1 VKEVIHLMKNAMKL
15 LMPVA
20 AFALLAGTTAA
31 GEKMLVRDGEKTYT
45 VEVISADT
53 TAKTLTIRGD
63 DGQSTLFVDDR
74 AIGSLGTVRPGD
86 TITVATRDEATGRR
100 RYVTAIVNG
109 TVTRQPTAEKTVVI
123 REQGAPVGFVNL
135 DPDTRKITVVDDYGD
150 RKVYRVED
158 NAMLSVSDLRPGQ
171 KVRLS
176 YRFDRD
182 GRPEAVVRVASTPV
196 TRVEGG
202 STVEVLST
210 DPVARTLTIRSDG
223 KRRTLYVDD
232 RAALSLR
239 DLRSGDSVVLGLED
253 DRVVVISRMY

>member
-1 VKEVIHLMKNAMKL
+1 MKNAMKL

-31 GEKMLVRDGEKTYT
+31 GEKVLVRDGEKTYT

-53 TAKTLTIRGD
+53 SAKTLTIRGD

-74 AIGSLGTVRPGD
+74 AIGSLEAVRPGD
-86 TITVATRDEATGRR
+86 KITVATRDEATGRR

-109 TVTRQPTAEKTVVI
+109 TVTRPSAEKTVVI

-150 RKVYRVED
+150 KKVYRVED

-182 GRPEAVVRVASTPV
+182 GRPEAVVRVASSPVVVAPTPV

-239 DLRSGDSVVLGLED
+239 DLKSGDSVVLGLED